1 MDPTRV
7 AASEIPP
14 HLESSEAAPETKL
27 DNKQA
32 STVASAPLV
41 SLQTSPPQPSSL
53 LGSFTLFH
61 KLPYELRR
69 KIWSHALSRPQV
81 IAIQNYARFIRPK
94 PADSIGLMSVCRESR
109 LIFMEHYKLVEVPR
123 TLSQPRIFPS
133 ALPILFYFSAT
144 NDICLL
150 ETLVLYHF
158 SETTDQAELTFRDS
172 IRVVVLDPLQWY
184 PRHVSQSHM
193 RNLAKNIVCAIA
205 KYTNLER
212 LVLLREQ
219 GYENMMETLMQELV
233 SDRARQGL
241 DRIPLV
247 LENLARV
254 TVLSFE
260 YESPSRAQFARKKA
274 ILAYAA

>member
-1 MDPTRV
+1 
-7 AASEIPP
+7 
-14 HLESSEAAPETKL
+14 
-27 DNKQA
+27 
-32 STVASAPLV
+32 
-41 SLQTSPPQPSSL
+41 
-53 LGSFTLFH
+53 
-61 KLPYELRR
+61 
-69 KIWSHALSRPQV
+69 
-81 IAIQNYARFIRPK
+81 
-94 PADSIGLMSVCRESR
+94 
-109 LIFMEHYKLVEVPR
+109 
-123 TLSQPRIFPS
+123 
-133 ALPILFYFSAT
+133 
-144 NDICLL
+144 
-150 ETLVLYHF
+150 
-158 SETTDQAELTFRDS
+158 
-172 IRVVVLDPLQWY
+172 
-184 PRHVSQSHM
+184 M